1 MAAQGYN
8 STAVIGNGAS
18 GNYQT
23 DIVVKDLDLDV
34 SNRVKDD
41 TPVLNMCMA
50 KKRKVVSTLPLWTND
65 VYRLPAI
72 QANQEGQTVSSALVE
87 GQSRANLGNYTQ
99 IFSTVVGATGTAR
112 AVEQS
117 GGDPQAYQEV
127 KQLIELMFD
136 VEAQIVRADQIGTK
150 YSGQAG
156 SAVGMAGNVVG
167 STSGITNGVLTNP
180 ANAGIVLAGA
190 TNSSY
195 VNAVTGNQLGNV
207 QYVTESAFAAVSSTP
222 PVVPVTG
229 SVTTYGPQTGRRMGS
244 LNSFAGTHSFN
255 PNTVASPFYTV
266 YNSESSDTVT
276 PGTANVLVIGGTS
289 GTNNGEGLGSNYY
302 SYTSSL
308 QQFAPSLYKQLVT
321 TAEQRFNAKIRTIV
335 CPTSLR
341 THLSDTMP
349 TARSINRVN
358 SERGDTI
365 ATYEGDFNYTYE
377 IFDSWIMDQV
387 GVGNQIYFL
396 NEEVLQWGSLRDL
409 GPNNEVF
416 SNADASLDQFI
427 LEGTLI
433 VRNPAGVAVLHDI
446 SSTGAYVGVNPSTG
460 ASGSLRSTTYV
471 NRLNAWDNTG
481 F

>member
-1 MAAQGYN
+1 MSYIATSA
-8 STAVIGNGAS
+8 IGNGAS
-18 GNYQT
+18 AYQT

-65 VYRLPAI
+65 VYRTPQI
-72 QANQEGQTVSSALVE
+72 QAQLEGAAVTSSLVE
-87 GQSRANLGNYTQ
+87 SNGRANLGNYTQ

-112 AVEQS
+112 AVEQA

-136 VEAQIVRADQIGTK
+136 VEAQIVRNDQIGTK

-156 SAVGMAGNVVG
+156 LALGISIPTAGGTSGNV
-167 STSGITNGVLTNP
+167 TIP
-180 ANAGIVLAGA
+180 ANTTA
-190 TNSSY
+190 
-195 VNAVTGNQLGNV
+195 NV
-207 QYVTESAFAAVSSTP
+207 QVADTAGVGPAVA
-222 PVVPVTG
+222 
-229 SVTTYGPQTGRRMGS
+229 TGRRMGS
-244 LNSFAGTHSFN
+244 LNAFAGTHSFN
-255 PNTVASPFYTV
+255 PATGTSYLTVF
-266 YNSESSDTVT
+266 NNESSDATT
-276 PGTANVLVIGGTS
+276 NGSANVWIVGGSLVS
-289 GTNNGEGLGSNYY
+289 GTLTDTGEGLGSSYY
-302 SYTSSL
+302 SYTGAL

-321 TAEQRFNAKIRTIV
+321 VAEQRFNAKIRTIV

-349 TARSINRVN
+349 TSRSINRVN
-358 SERGDTI
+358 AERGDTI

-387 GVGNQIYFL
+387 GAGNQIYFL

-427 LEGTLI
+427 MEGTLI
-433 VRNPAGVAVLHDI
+433 VRNPAGVGVLHDI
-446 SSTGAYVGVNPSTG
+446 GVAGQSVSFGSGNGG
-460 ASGSLRSTTYV
+460 ASSVLGGIRSAANV
-471 NRLNAWDNTG
+471 VRLDHWNATA

>member
-1 MAAQGYN
+1 MSGFIA
-8 STAVIGNGAS
+8 TASLGNGT
-18 GNYQT
+18 GQYQT

-65 VYRLPAI
+65 VYRLPQTQA
-72 QANQEGQTVSSALVE
+72 QQEGAAVSSTQAEANQ
-87 GQSRANLGNYTQ
+87 RANLGNYTQ
-99 IFSTVVGATGTAR
+99 IFSTVIGATGTAR

-156 SAVGMAGNVVG
+156 TA
-167 STSGITNGVLTNP
+167 NGVGTPASVYTATDSVPNNTN
-180 ANAGIVLAGA
+180 ANVTVAGYGVS
-190 TNSSY
+190 T
-195 VNAVTGNQLGNV
+195 T
-207 QYVTESAFAAVSSTP
+207 TSAI
-222 PVVPVTG
+222 
-229 SVTTYGPQTGRRMGS
+229 GRRFGS
-244 LNSFAGTHSFN
+244 LNAFAGTHSFN
-255 PNTVASPFYTV
+255 PAGTGSYYTV
-266 YNSESSDTVT
+266 FNNESSDVT
-276 PGTANVLVIGGTS
+276 TNGTANVWVVGGSLSS
-289 GTNNGEGLGSNYY
+289 GSLTNTGEGLGSSFY
-302 SYTSSL
+302 SYTGTL

-341 THLSDTMP
+341 THLSDTFP
-349 TARSINRVN
+349 TSRSINRVN

-377 IFDSWIMDQV
+377 IFDSWIMDQI
-387 GVGNQIYFL
+387 GSGNQIYFL

-446 SSTGAYVGVNPSTG
+446 GAQGQSVSFGSGNGG
-460 ASGSLRSTTYV
+460 ASSIIGGIRAASNV
-471 NRLNAWDNTG
+471 VRLNAWDAQS

>member
-1 MAAQGYN
+1 MAYN
-8 STAVIGNGAS
+8 STTTLGNGT
-18 GNYQT
+18 GPYQT

-65 VYRLPAI
+65 VYRAPAA
-72 QANQEGQTVSSALVE
+72 QANQEGAAVSSANVE
-87 GQSRANLGNYTQ
+87 TNSRANLGNYTQ

-136 VEAQIVRADQIGTK
+136 VEAQLVRNDQIGTK
-150 YSGQAG
+150 YSGQ
-156 SAVGMAGNVVG
+156 
-167 STSGITNGVLTNP
+167 SGTAITNPGT
-180 ANAGIVLAGA
+180 AI
-190 TNSSY
+190 
-195 VNAVTGNQLGNV
+195 TG
-207 QYVTESAFAAVSSTP
+207 
-222 PVVPVTG
+222 
-229 SVTTYGPQTGRRMGS
+229 GRRMGS
-244 LNSFAGTHSFN
+244 LNAFAATHSFN
-255 PNTVASPFYTV
+255 AGDGSGNIAVAGNQIRTNF
-266 YNSESSDTVT
+266 NLEGSDTV
-276 PGTANVLVIGGTS
+276 GYQQLSSGSAAYIIGGTASAS
-289 GTNNGEGLGSNYY
+289 GSTTVTNNGEGLGSSYY
-302 SYTSSL
+302 TYTAAL

-321 TAEQRFNAKIRTIV
+321 TAEQRFNAKIRTVV

-341 THLSDTMP
+341 THLSDTFP
-349 TARSINRVN
+349 TARQINRVN
-358 SERGDTI
+358 AERGDTI

-387 GVGNQIYFL
+387 GASNQIYFL

-427 LEGTLI
+427 MEGTLI

-446 SSTGAYVGVNPSTG
+446 S
-460 ASGSLRSTTYV
+460 ASGSFVGVTTGSSSTNVGQLRASVYV
-471 NRLNAWDNTG
+471 QRLNAWDNQS

>member
-1 MAAQGYN
+1 MATITTSA
-8 STAVIGNGAS
+8 IGNGTTA
-18 GNYQT
+18 YQT

-65 VYRLPAI
+65 VYRLPNI
-72 QANQEGQTVSSALVE
+72 QAQQEGAAVLGTQAESN
-87 GQSRANLGNYTQ
+87 QRANMGNYTQ

-136 VEAQIVRADQIGTK
+136 VEAQIVRNDQIGTK
-150 YSGQAG
+150 YAGQSGLATG
-156 SAVGMAGNVVG
+156 VAIPTLAYTGLLTSGNVVPAG
-167 STSGITNGVLTNP
+167 MAATPGNVTVASGGY
-180 ANAGIVLAGA
+180 ANASGVANVIAVGGGVS
-190 TNSSY
+190 TTSS
-195 VNAVTGNQLGNV
+195 AL
-207 QYVTESAFAAVSSTP
+207 
-222 PVVPVTG
+222 
-229 SVTTYGPQTGRRMGS
+229 GRRMGS
-244 LNSFAGTHSFN
+244 LNAFAGTHSFN
-255 PNTVASPFYTV
+255 PV
-266 YNSESSDTVT
+266 
-276 PGTANVLVIGGTS
+276 GTAYTLFNNETSDVITGSATSFIVGGQASS
-289 GTNNGEGLGSNYY
+289 GSITNTGEGMGSSFY
-302 SYTSSL
+302 SYTSGL

-349 TARSINRVN
+349 TSRSINRVN

-365 ATYEGDFNYTYE
+365 STYEGDFNYTYE

-387 GVGNQIYFL
+387 GAGNQIYFL

-427 LEGTLI
+427 LEGTLC
-433 VRNPAGVAVLHDI
+433 VRNPAGVGVLHDI
-446 SSTGAYVGVNPSTG
+446 ATGGQSVAFGSGNGG
-460 ASGSLRSTTYV
+460 ASALIGGIRPSANV
-471 NRLNAWDNTG
+471 VRLNAWDAQS